1 MPNTYEGTF
10 SINGIRTTER
20 VVAND
25 QTSAKKLMEMRYPG
39 AKISWH
45 KLPNKVKDQLLFKK
59 VNDAFSENFHLECK
73 SLTNLYIFTVK
84 I

>member
-10 SINGIRTTER
+10 SVNGIRTTER

-39 AKISWH
+39 AKI
-45 KLPNKVKDQLLFKK
+45 
-59 VNDAFSENFHLECK
+59 NFHLECK
-73 SLTNLYIFTVK
+73 SLTNLYIFTFK

>member
-1 MPNTYEGTF
+1 MSNTYEGTF
-10 SINGIRTTER
+10 SVNGIRTTER

-45 KLPNKVKDQLLFKK
+45 KLPNKVKD
-59 VNDAFSENFHLECK
+59 
-73 SLTNLYIFTVK
+73 
-84 I
+84 

>member
-10 SINGIRTTER
+10 SVNGIRTTER

-39 AKISWH
+39 TKISWH
-45 KLPNKVKDQLLFKK
+45 KLPNKVKD
-59 VNDAFSENFHLECK
+59 
-73 SLTNLYIFTVK
+73 
-84 I
+84 

>member
-10 SINGIRTTER
+10 SVNGIRTNGIRTTEK

-45 KLPNKVKDQLLFKK
+45 KLPNKVKD
-59 VNDAFSENFHLECK
+59 
-73 SLTNLYIFTVK
+73 
-84 I
+84 